1 MNLYSILACPICKSD
16 VELTGDRLR
25 CTSCRKV
32 YPLINNVPVMLPDWE
47 STNIQHEGELLV
59 RKGYDDWIHRTIMQS
74 FTDNQVVLDAGC
86 GNMALDDPCIIRMD
100 VQLTPYVDVVGD
112 LHNLPFKPNSIDFVC
127 ALAVVEHLRQPFVA
141 AEEIWRVLKPGGYVY
156 AECNFVF
163 AYHGYPHH
171 YFNASIHGM
180 QQVFSRFKELRLG
193 VAPYQ
198 MPSFAVEN
206 ILTNYL
212 YLFKAEN
219 SYEDSFVKAVHKVL
233 KYPLRQYDSKFNQD
247 TAFRVAAGE
256 YFIGIKQVNDTD
268 TIIPDII
275 MKIYSKNDELQI
287 KYTVPFDL
295 TDSDNLL
302 VWAKNKG
309 EELYPEIK
317 EYLTNIEL
325 FHKYEDKDHVVE
337 RSLPNYISKS
347 LKSVQTTTSIEKES
361 LVNKIF
367 TTLKYQGIGGL
378 AKKAVNYLKKKSE
391 LM

>member
-25 CTSCRKV
+25 CTSCGKV

-156 AECNFVF
+156 AECNFIF

-219 SYEDSFVKAVHKVL
+219 SYEESFVKAVHKVL
-233 KYPLRQYDSKFNQD
+233 TYPLRQYDSKFNQD

-256 YFIGIKQVNDTD
+256 YFLGLKQVNDTD
-268 TIIPDII
+268 TIIPDVVI
-275 MKIYSKNDELQI
+275 KKYLHDDKLKT
-287 KYTVPFDL
+287 KYTDPIDL
-295 TDSDNLL
+295 TNPKNLL
-302 VWAKNKG
+302 MWAKSQGKA
-309 EELYPEIK
+309 LHPEIQ
-317 EYLTNIEL
+317 EYLDNIEPFNKYGNKSQL
-325 FHKYEDKDHVVE
+325 FE
-337 RSLPNYISKS
+337 RSLPKAISTNLNS
-347 LKSVQTTTSIEKES
+347 FQNTKSVEKEN
-361 LVNKIF
+361 LVNKVF
-367 TTLKYQGIGGL
+367 TTLKYQGVGGL
-378 AKKAVNYLKKKSE
+378 AKKAVNYLKKKYG

>member
-1 MNLYSILACPICKSD
+1 MNLYSILACPICQSD
-16 VELTGDRLR
+16 VELNGEQIH
-25 CTSCRKV
+25 CTSCKKV
-32 YPLINNVPVMLPDWE
+32 YPIINNVPVMLPDWE

-219 SYEDSFVKAVHKVL
+219 SYEESFVKAVHKVL

-256 YFIGIKQVNDTD
+256 YFLGLKQVNNTD
-268 TIIPDII
+268 TIIPEVVI
-275 MKIYSKNDELQI
+275 KKYLNNELKI
-287 KYTVPFDL
+287 KYTDYLDL
-295 TDSDNLL
+295 TNSENLL
-302 VWAKNKG
+302 IWAKNQGK
-309 EELYPEIK
+309 ELHPEIK
-317 EYLTNIEL
+317 EYLAKIEP
-325 FHKYEDKDHVVE
+325 FNKYGNKSQGFE
-337 RSLPNYISKS
+337 RSLPKAISTS
-347 LKSVQTTTSIEKES
+347 LKSVQNNTSIEKKWS
-361 LVNKIF
+361 IRIF
-367 TTLKYQGIGGL
+367 KTLKYQGVRGF
-378 AKKAVNYLKKKSE
+378 AKKAVNYLKKKSG